1 MAKERTEIPTEVASA
16 VLFDQD
22 RTCCVCREPGKHV
35 QLHHIDEDPSNNS
48 PGNLAVLCLEHHNDT
63 QLRGGFAR
71 KLSAETVIRYRDEW
85 IEAVRRRRQEA
96 DKIVVARMTAG
107 FAAPATS
114 WKRPPQVELMA
125 FIDHLPEL
133 RRAARA
139 VAQPEWDAGGTS
151 RARRATTKFVDVLER
166 ALARLADWYPPNH
179 FDAKPAEVY
188 FNKFVADRYI
198 WHRVIY
204 QPDQPGSGGT
214 IGHYH
219 AGGGVLNH
227 LGSALADM
235 VAFHLVGDDFN
246 SYQPKGQRAGGW
258 VWAMP
263 DQMPSQASDA
273 LSEEGASDG
282 EEGT

>member
-1 MAKERTEIPTEVASA
+1 MGAFPGPRRGRQRASYGTRLRSRAGRRAMAKERTEIPTEVASA

-63 QLRGGFAR
+63 QLRGGFSR

-96 DKIVVARMTAG
+96 DKFVVEWMTASS
-107 FAAPATS
+107 AARATT
-114 WKRPPQVELMA
+114 WKRPPEVELMA

-133 RRAARA
+133 RPELRRAALA

-151 RARRATTKFVDVLER
+151 RARRAIAQLVDVLER
-166 ALARLADWYPPNH
+166 ALVRLADWYPPNH
-179 FDAKPAEVY
+179 FDDKPAEVY

-198 WHRVIY
+198 WHRAIY
-204 QPDQPGSGGT
+204 EPDQPGSGGT
-214 IGHYH
+214 IVHY
-219 AGGGVLNH
+219 
-227 LGSALADM
+227 
-235 VAFHLVGDDFN
+235 
-246 SYQPKGQRAGGW
+246 
-258 VWAMP
+258 
-263 DQMPSQASDA
+263 QA
-273 LSEEGASDG
+273 
-282 EEGT
+282 